1 MRVRAWPT
9 GVANERG
16 WDAASMTIVACPT
29 AAPCNARVQGHAT
42 LATPGRFPCL
52 GSRRSQGTFCYVIV
66 VMRFLHLSLP
76 TLSMLIC
83 AGVLGAII
91 LDCGILE
98 CHQCWETESIMR
110 LTR

>member
-1 MRVRAWPT
+1 
-9 GVANERG
+9 
-16 WDAASMTIVACPT
+16 MTIVACPT
-29 AAPCNARVQGHAT
+29 AAPCNARVQEPMRPLRRLAAFLALVLAAVKALSATSRGHE
-42 LATPGRFPCL
+42 
-52 GSRRSQGTFCYVIV
+52 
-66 VMRFLHLSLP
+66 FLHLSLP